1 MKKLLSYCLA
11 LSVLI
16 FLSACT
22 SPDIGN
28 PFGKKVKK
36 EYFTGGALKSE
47 LILDDASGQNGI
59 LKQYGYNG
67 HLTSAVQM
75 HNGVKDGTET
85 LYDAHGRI
93 LRLTPYINGR
103 KNGVLKVLYPN
114 GDILA
119 AITYKNN
126 IKHGKAIKYNKDGSI
141 NEQAMFQNG
150 KRID

>member
-1 MKKLLSYCLA
+1 MKKLLSYGLT
-11 LSVLI
+11 LSVLL

-22 SPDIGN
+22 TPDMGS

-47 LILDDASGQNGI
+47 LILDDASGQNGV

-67 HLTSAVQM
+67 KLTSTVQM
-75 HNGVKDGTET
+75 HNGVKDGMET
-85 LYDAHGRI
+85 LYDGHGRV

-126 IKHGKAIKYNKDGSI
+126 TKDGKAVKYNKDGSI
-141 NEQAMFQNG
+141 NEQAMFQHG